1 MRNTTPPMRMPAA
14 AISPGVIPSA
24 IATAAMAFI
33 GCTGI
38 GRRKRKTV
46 TTCHSPAKKKTGAGE
61 RPHWAIYPRVSGR
74 NVPRSPR
81 EPEISSRVNRN
92 PGEAGSPFM
101 REEIPPDGIEPD
113 DFSRGEVRSSQ
124 GDLEH
129 SLREAGG
136 DEIARSV
143 GGNLHHP
150 GFPAFLP
157 GSAGGELFPP
167 ALVARSFREGE
178 EDRFREAIRRTGC
191 FAQQRP
197 DEHGEMDHHR
207 HGGAVQGGHEAPT
220 GRLARQRPPPPT
232 H

>member
-1 MRNTTPPMRMPAA
+1 MVCTPVRRSLSPMPSWIPRTTGLGVRERSRPAPGKIPMRKTIPPMRMPAA

-33 GCTGI
+33 GCTG
-38 GRRKRKTV
+38 KRKPV
-46 TTCHSPAKKKTGAGE
+46 TTFHSPAKKKTGAGD
-61 RPHWAIYPRVSGR
+61 RPHWAMYPRVSGR

-92 PGEAGSPFM
+92 PGEAASPFM

-113 DFSRGEVRSSQ
+113 DLSRGEVRSPQ

-143 GGNLHHP
+143 GGDLHHP
-150 GFPAFLP
+150 GFPAYFLESADGEVFSP
-157 GSAGGELFPP
+157 G
-167 ALVARSFREGE
+167 LVDRSFREGE
-178 EDRFREAIRRTGC
+178 EDRFRE
-191 FAQQRP
+191 
-197 DEHGEMDHHR
+197 
-207 HGGAVQGGHEAPT
+207 
-220 GRLARQRPPPPT
+220 
-232 H
+232 